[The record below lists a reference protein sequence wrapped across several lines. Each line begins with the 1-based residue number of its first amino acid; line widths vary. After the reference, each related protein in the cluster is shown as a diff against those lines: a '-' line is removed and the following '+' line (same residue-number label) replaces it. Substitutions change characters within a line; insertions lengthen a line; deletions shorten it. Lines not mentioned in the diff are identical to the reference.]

1 MAHTTLV
8 VRKRTV
14 YGNERVYPVNDAARQ
29 LCALIGTTTLKS
41 ENHDRIEQ
49 LKALGYAF
57 EVEQDLTI

>member
-29 LCALIGTTTLKS
+29 ICALIGTTTLKS

-49 LKALGYAF
+49 LKALGYVF